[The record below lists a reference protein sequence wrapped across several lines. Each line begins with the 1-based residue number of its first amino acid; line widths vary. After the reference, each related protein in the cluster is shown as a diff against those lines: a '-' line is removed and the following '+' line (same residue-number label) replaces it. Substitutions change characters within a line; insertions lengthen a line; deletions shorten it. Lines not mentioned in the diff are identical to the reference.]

1 MASWRKVKLD
11 TTRGNFLR
19 KLWLHWEHD
28 EELAIKGRPSIS
40 NHFWGG
46 GEEAQSIG
54 ESTTTCIKG
63 LPLIYTYMT
72 PLKKREN
79 THLKEITLLKGLIIG
94 EYFSFFPRRK
104 VSFFF
109 LLCLDFW
116 WLWMLFFCFLMVHF
130 CFWFKRNFRPF

>member
-11 TTRGNFLR
+11 TTKGNFLR

-46 GEEAQSIG
+46 GEEVQSIG

-94 EYFSFFPRRK
+94 DFSFFPRRK
-104 VSFFF
+104 VSFFSLFRF
-109 LLCLDFW
+109 LMIVDVI
-116 WLWMLFFCFLMVHF
+116 FCFLMVHF